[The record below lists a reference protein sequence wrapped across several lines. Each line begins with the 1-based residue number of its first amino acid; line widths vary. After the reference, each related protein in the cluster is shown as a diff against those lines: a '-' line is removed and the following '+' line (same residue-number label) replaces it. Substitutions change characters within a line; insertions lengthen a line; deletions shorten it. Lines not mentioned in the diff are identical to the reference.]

1 MLAQG
6 ERVREEH
13 LRRWLERRVL
23 KRMKAGEESTGANEK
38 WESVVGPTQWV
49 GWVEGRGKP
58 GVLGGLHRSLQKEGG
73 PQHLW
78 SLP

>member
-1 MLAQG
+1 
-6 ERVREEH
+6 
-13 LRRWLERRVL
+13 
-23 KRMKAGEESTGANEK
+23 MKAGEESTGAHEK